1 MPRVLWNV
9 VVFVLLA
16 ATAAVA
22 QLPPE
27 IQADRYLLAARQ
39 AIEGQDFT
47 GAQAALD
54 KMSLLETE
62 QGLELP
68 EEFYFRSAQVAHQTR
83 RPARAVQM
91 VTRYLEMAG
100 RDGKHYIEA
109 LELLN
114 AAEAETFNAAQTC
127 EGKSKGSECWKE
139 LANQPGC
146 HVWNDDLVPDQTVTW
161 TGECAES
168 LAQGAGTLKW
178 VSDGGKNT
186 TESSGRIESGK
197 HHGRWKTRDSNGH
210 VHEGPYERGKRHG
223 QWVIQWADDNGDLS
237 GNKTEGPF
245 VEGKMQGLWTARWTD
260 GSIEKRPY
268 VDGKIHGQLTGRD
281 ADGDTW
287 EVEYVEGK
295 KHGKFTQRTADG
307 KVSSQGPFVEGQKH
321 GAWTERVWKGTYV
334 EGKRHGRWVW
344 RDDDGQ
350 IVEQGS
356 YVKGERHGHWV
367 DKYERAAGKLW
378 EEGSGSYKEGQRHGL
393 WIWKDDDGTSARGSY
408 VEGKEH
414 GDWVVVRDK
423 GGDVEEGPYVEG
435 KRHGEW
441 MVYPDGKKSEHMTI
455 PYNAG
460 WPEPLMPEMVV
471 IPGGRFRMGCV
482 SGRDCEDDEQPVHE
496 VRVESF
502 ELGKY
507 EVTFEEYDRFT
518 AATGRDRAGDSGW
531 GRGRLPVIDV
541 SWEDAVAYTEWL
553 SEQTGEQYRLPSEA
567 EWEYAARAGTAT
579 TYHFGKDKSELCR
592 YGNHADSSTDYDWRN
607 KKCSDGVGKKT
618 ARVGGYWRNPYGL
631 HDMQGNVWE
640 WVQDCGN
647 ESYRGAPVDGSAWES
662 GDCSQRVLRGAS
674 WFNDPRGLR
683 SAFRHRIATAARASF
698 FGFRVAR
705 TITP

>member
-9 VVFVLLA
+9 VVFVLLT

-39 AIEGQDFT
+39 AIERQDFA

-68 EEFYFRSAQVAHQTR
+68 EEFYFRSAQVAQQTV
-83 RPARAVQM
+83 RPGRAVQM

-146 HVWNDDLVPDQTVTW
+146 HVWDEYLLPDQTVTW

-197 HHGRWKTRDSNGH
+197 HHGRWKIRDSNGH
-210 VHEGPYERGKRHG
+210 VHEGPYEQGKRHG

-237 GNKTEGPF
+237 GNKSEGPF
-245 VEGKMQGLWTARWTD
+245 VDGKRQGLWTARWTD
-260 GSIEKRPY
+260 GSIEKRPF

-287 EVEYVEGK
+287 EFEYVEGK
-295 KHGKFTQRTADG
+295 KHGQFTQRTADG
-307 KVSSQGPFVEGQKH
+307 KVSSQGPFVEDQKH

-334 EGKRHGRWVW
+334 EGKRHGRWIK
-344 RDDDGQ
+344 RDSDGD
-350 IVEQGS
+350 IE
-356 YVKGERHGHWV
+356 
-367 DKYERAAGKLW
+367 
-378 EEGSGSYKEGQRHGL
+378 EEGS
-393 WIWKDDDGTSARGSY
+393 
-408 VEGKEH
+408 
-414 GDWVVVRDK
+414 
-423 GGDVEEGPYVEG
+423 YVEG
-435 KRHGEW
+435 KRHGDWVEYLRDKIW
-441 MVYPDGKKSEHMTI
+441 ERGSYLEGKKHGRWVEFHNFGGH
-455 PYNAG
+455 YGDHVAY
-460 WPEPLMPEMVV
+460 E
-471 IPGGRFRMGCV
+471 GGRTVCG
-482 SGRDCEDDEQPVHE
+482 GGETRDLDRLSPREQKRTDP
-496 VRVESF
+496 
-502 ELGKY
+502 
-507 EVTFEEYDRFT
+507 
-518 AATGRDRAGDSGW
+518 GW
-531 GRGRLPVIDV
+531 
-541 SWEDAVAYTEWL
+541 WAV
-553 SEQTGEQYRLPSEA
+553 
-567 EWEYAARAGTAT
+567 
-579 TYHFGKDKSELCR
+579 
-592 YGNHADSSTDYDWRN
+592 
-607 KKCSDGVGKKT
+607 
-618 ARVGGYWRNPYGL
+618 
-631 HDMQGNVWE
+631 
-640 WVQDCGN
+640 
-647 ESYRGAPVDGSAWES
+647 
-662 GDCSQRVLRGAS
+662 
-674 WFNDPRGLR
+674 
-683 SAFRHRIATAARASF
+683 
-698 FGFRVAR
+698 
-705 TITP
+705 